1 MDFNGLKRQLRIAK
15 FGFRSIPPRPGSAG
29 ADTCALEVS
38 RRLVRRGHKVVA
50 YNRLYKNEN
59 ATLTDYQGI
68 ELVYLK
74 TINKA
79 GFDTIIHSAKSTFH
93 IIFHNT
99 ADIVNIG
106 NGGNSIWGLF
116 LRLFGKIVIVTQDG
130 IDWKRDKWPWYGR
143 LFLYISAYLT
153 SIIPH
158 MVVFDNP
165 FAKELFEKKFHK
177 KYMFIP
183 NGVDVSDFYEDDTIL
198 KKLNLIPGEYILFV
212 GRFIPDKGIQYLIP
226 AFEKIN
232 TSKKLVLVGGSPNPS
247 EFEKKIRSTRDP
259 RIIIPGFIYG
269 NDMLNLIKHAYL
281 YVQPSDV
288 EGLSPVI
295 LQVMAMGTPLL
306 CSDIRENLYVVENTA
321 LTFKKSD
328 IQDIRTKIL
337 YALEHPEEI
346 KELSS
351 KAYEKV
357 HNEYSWDNVTDQYI
371 KLYMS
376 FYLKDGRDT
385 N

>member
-1 MDFNGLKRQLRIAK
+1 MEDRGLDKPLRIAK

-29 ADTCALEVS
+29 ADTCSMELS
-38 RRLVRRGHKVVA
+38 KRLVKRGHKVIA
-50 YNRLYKNEN
+50 YNRLYKNEDTSISN
-59 ATLTDYQGI
+59 YHGI

-74 TINKA
+74 TINRA
-79 GFDTIIHSAKSTFH
+79 GFDTIIHSAKATFH

-116 LRLFGKIVIVTQDG
+116 LRLFGKKVIVTQDG
-130 IDWKRDKWPWYGR
+130 IDWQRDKWPWYGK
-143 LFLYISAYLT
+143 LFLYLSAYLT
-153 SIIPH
+153 SIIPN

-165 FAKELFEKKFHK
+165 FAKELFEQKFRK

-183 NGVDVSDFYEDDTIL
+183 SGVDVSEYSESDEIL
-198 KKLNLIPGEYILFV
+198 RKLNLSPGEYILFV
-212 GRFIPDKGIQYLIP
+212 GRFIPDKGIHYLLP
-226 AFEKIN
+226 AFEEIP

-247 EFEKKIRSTRDP
+247 AFEKSLRKTTDP
-259 RIIIPGFIYG
+259 RVVMPGFIYG

-295 LQVMAMGTPLL
+295 LTVMALETPIL
-306 CSDIRENLYVVENTA
+306 CSDIRENLYVVGNTA

-328 IQDIRTKIL
+328 IQDITEKL
-337 YALEHPEEI
+337 VYALANPEMI
-346 KELSS
+346 KSLSVEA
-351 KAYEKV
+351 KEKV
-357 HNEYSWDNVTDQYI
+357 LKEYSWENVTDQYVQ
-371 KLYMS
+371 LYQS
-376 FYLKDGRDT
+376 
-385 N
+385 